1 MILFRIIL
9 EKYIGLSSSG
19 AENRWNKLGEFVI
32 YTGGSRSLSTLE
44 LVVHRDSI
52 RTKETYKLMQFFIP
66 DDPNFITQIA
76 ISDLPRDWRTRGAY
90 SILQNIG
97 SNWYKSK
104 TSLILQVPSAIIPQ
118 EFNYIINTQHPLFSS
133 VKHVDTEDYFWD
145 NRLM

>member
-1 MILFRIIL
+1 MILFRISL
-9 EKYIGLSSSG
+9 EKHVGLNSSG

-32 YTGGSRSLSTLE
+32 YAGGSRSLSTLE

-52 RTKETYKLMQFFIP
+52 RTKETYKVMQLFIP
-66 DDPNFITQIA
+66 DDPTLITQIS

-90 SILQNIG
+90 SNLQNIG
-97 SNWYKSK
+97 SNWYQSR

-118 EFNYIINTQHPLFSS
+118 EFNYIINTQHPLFSF
-133 VKHVDTEDYFWD
+133 VQHVNTEDFFWD